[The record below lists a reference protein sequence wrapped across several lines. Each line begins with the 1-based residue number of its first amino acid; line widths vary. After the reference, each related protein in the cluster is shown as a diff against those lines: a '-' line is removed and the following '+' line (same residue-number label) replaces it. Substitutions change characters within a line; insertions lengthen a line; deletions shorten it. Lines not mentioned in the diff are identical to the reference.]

1 MPQPRQGVASS
12 RQSSWRAFGDGR
24 GGATVAKAV
33 QRAARNDMHAWR
45 GWVAWVSPHGASVW
59 DKEPSCST
67 CLTQNKIQLWRVRNP
82 VSQLLAHGGRA
93 HNLGWCLR
101 TASQRCEGRQT
112 PTRSSH
118 QAARVLCAQWFHGEL
133 ANAGA
138 KICLETANDQSISQ
152 SFTLT
157 KMPRAGFEP
166 ATFGL
171 HVYYETN
178 ATADCATR
186 TLLPCRQAG
195 VNKCEHTAYSSAPL
209 SPLLSPSPPL
219 LSAVSAGASVSSF
232 VVTSSS
238 ASGSKSLVIP
248 HRGR

>member
-1 MPQPRQGVASS
+1 
-12 RQSSWRAFGDGR
+12 
-24 GGATVAKAV
+24 
-33 QRAARNDMHAWR
+33 MHAWR

-186 TLLPCRQAG
+186 TLLEAWLRVAHLSSTHSRCTKAAFG
-195 VNKCEHTAYSSAPL
+195 VAPAFRLRDATAPWSRLRSRGSLFNAMYVIYVAPIL
-209 SPLLSPSPPL
+209 VL
-219 LSAVSAGASVSSF
+219 GR
-232 VVTSSS
+232 VV
-238 ASGSKSLVIP
+238 
-248 HRGR
+248 